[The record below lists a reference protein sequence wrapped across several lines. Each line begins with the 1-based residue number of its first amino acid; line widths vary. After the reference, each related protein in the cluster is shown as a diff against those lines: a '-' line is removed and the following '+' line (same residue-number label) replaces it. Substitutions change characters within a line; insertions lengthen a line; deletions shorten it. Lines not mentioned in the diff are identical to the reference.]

1 MTLPGEPLAVR
12 TLSDMTP
19 GQGCGRLVA
28 EDASTAMSI
37 SVHPN
42 PVSCI
47 TVRKTEIR

>member
-1 MTLPGEPLAVR
+1 MTLPGGPLVVH
-12 TLSDMTP
+12 TLPDMAA

-42 PVSCI
+42 PGACI
-47 TVRKTEIR
+47 AVRKIEIR